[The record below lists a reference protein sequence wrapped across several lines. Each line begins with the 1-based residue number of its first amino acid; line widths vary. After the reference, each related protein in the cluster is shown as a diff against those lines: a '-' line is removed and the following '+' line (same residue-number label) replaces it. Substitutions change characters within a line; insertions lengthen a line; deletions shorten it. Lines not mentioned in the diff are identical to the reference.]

1 MGLYGLFGAVASF
14 AAARLIVGHELTD
27 VSTGLWGYNSVLV
40 AIALG
45 AVVQGLGG
53 WRRRV
58 PLVVVGV
65 ALSLAFQ
72 HVLVET
78 AIPVFTWPF
87 LLGMWATLLL
97 VAGARRA
104 AGRG

>member
-1 MGLYGLFGAVASF
+1 M
-14 AAARLIVGHELTD
+14 
-27 VSTGLWGYNSVLV
+27 
-40 AIALG
+40 
-45 AVVQGLGG
+45 
-53 WRRRV
+53 
-58 PLVVVGV
+58 

>member
-1 MGLYGLFGAVASF
+1 MPKIFFPSS
-14 AAARLIVGHELTD
+14 D
-27 VSTGLWGYNSVLV
+27 VSMLRALRLAAPLA